1 MSPLDSFDLMVLHLT
16 GMKPPALPKLAGQIH
31 LLQPPETAEEDDQ
44 FALAWEAARAAFST
58 TEEVNP

>member
-1 MSPLDSFDLMVLHLT
+1 MSRLDSFDLMVIYLT
-16 GMKPPALPKLAGQIH
+16 GLKPPALPKLAGQIH
-31 LLQPPETAEEDDQ
+31 LLQPTETAEDDQ